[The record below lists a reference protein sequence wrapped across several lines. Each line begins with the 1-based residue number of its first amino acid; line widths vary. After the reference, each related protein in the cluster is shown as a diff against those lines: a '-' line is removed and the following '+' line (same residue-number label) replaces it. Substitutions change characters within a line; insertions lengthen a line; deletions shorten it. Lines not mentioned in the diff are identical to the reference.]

1 MNAIYTSVV
10 KAVSG
15 IFGKPKTGPSASTFS
30 NRPDDFHA
38 FLNRVKINANRIK

>member
-1 MNAIYTSVV
+1 MNAIYTSAV

-15 IFGKPKTGPSASTFS
+15 IFGKPKADCIARTLS

-38 FLNRVKINANRIK
+38 FLNRVKTNANRIK

>member
-1 MNAIYTSVV
+1 MSTIYASVV

-15 IFGKPKTGPSASTFS
+15 VFGRPKTDCIERTLS

-38 FLNRVKINANRIK
+38 FLNRIKTNANRIK